1 MKNKHRLPFNIL
13 FEDDCVIVLDK
24 PAGLLTTHTKLH
36 GRAARESQLTVEN
49 VLNDYVRK
57 GQLKSKKRVWLVHR
71 LDRETSGVMMFAKT
85 EEVAEWFRAD
95 WGNLTEKTY
104 LARVAGVL
112 AEDSGVFESYL
123 LEDADGYKVRSI
135 RVSLGSDRVNLGSD
149 RVGLGSDRVS
159 LGSDRVK
166 RPNTTLVDPKRLDA
180 TQAGSTRPNAT
191 LAKGPNATLAKGPN
205 ATLVDSKR
213 PYLEPNWKP
222 GKYSKQGGR
231 VIPKLARTE
240 WKKLSVES
248 GTTLVEVKLK
258 TGRKNQIRVHFSE
271 AGHPVI
277 GDEKYGGGRAS
288 RLYLHALRLG
298 FKHPRTGEWLEFE
311 APVPGRNAKQR
322 PSNVDSRQPCDATN
336 N

>member
-1 MKNKHRLPFNIL
+1 MKNNHRLPFHIL

-49 VLNDYVRK
+49 ILNDYVRK

-85 EEVAEWFRAD
+85 EEVAEWFRSD

-135 RVSLGSDRVNLGSD
+135 RVRLGSDRVEAGLEKADAKGPNATLAKGS
-149 RVGLGSDRVS
+149 
-159 LGSDRVK
+159 
-166 RPNTTLVDPKRLDA
+166 NATLAK
-180 TQAGSTRPNAT
+180 GPNAT
-191 LAKGPNATLAKGPN
+191 LAKGPNATLAKGPNATLAKGSN

-277 GDEKYGGGRAS
+277 GDEKYGGERAS

-311 APVPGRNAKQR
+311 ASVPCRNAKQR
-322 PSNVDSRQPCDATN
+322 MSDARQSTAVQ
-336 N
+336 

>member
-1 MKNKHRLPFNIL
+1 MSKSHRLPFKLL

-24 PAGLLTTHTKLH
+24 PAGLLTTHTRLH

-49 VLNDYVRK
+49 ILNDYVRK

-85 EEVAEWFRAD
+85 EEVAEKFRAD

-104 LARVAGVL
+104 IARVAGVL
-112 AEDSGVFESYL
+112 AEDGGVFESYL
-123 LEDADGYKVRSI
+123 QEDADGYKVRSI
-135 RVSLGSDRVNLGSD
+135 RVGLGSD
-149 RVGLGSDRVS
+149 RVG

-166 RPNTTLVDPKRLDA
+166 RPNTTLVDPKR
-180 TQAGSTRPNAT
+180 PC
-191 LAKGPNATLAKGPN
+191 
-205 ATLVDSKR
+205 
-213 PYLEPNWKP
+213 LEPS
-222 GKYSKQGGR
+222 GKSGDCRKKGGR
-231 VIPKLARTE
+231 AIPKLARTE

-277 GDEKYGGGRAS
+277 GDEKYGGEKAS

-298 FKHPRTGEWLEFE
+298 FRHPRTGEWLEFE
-311 APVPGRNAKQR
+311 APVPGRDGKR
-322 PSNVDSRQPCDATN
+322 RMSDVRQPTAGQCH
-336 N
+336 